1 MEKIIN
7 WISNRPH
14 PRETI
19 ASSAG
24 GDRKSEMAEMDVNE
38 RRWTKDRPRTG
49 ARACLSHVPGGQ
61 TARDSPARGIGCQG
75 GTRIPAMFRISRRFH
90 RCFTALLVAT
100 RNRRVLG
107 VNRGPVSTPS
117 RHFPRP
123 KIPDK
128 VSADCF
134 GRMPV

>member
-1 MEKIIN
+1 M
-7 WISNRPH
+7 
-14 PRETI
+14 
-19 ASSAG
+19 SSAG
-24 GDRKSEMAEMDVNE
+24 GDRKSEIAEMDVNE
-38 RRWTKDRPRTG
+38 RRWTISRAEDEGQAG
-49 ARACLSHVPGGQ
+49 AYLSHVPGGQ
-61 TARDSPARGIGCQG
+61 TARDSPARGTGCQG

-100 RNRRVLG
+100 RNGRVLG